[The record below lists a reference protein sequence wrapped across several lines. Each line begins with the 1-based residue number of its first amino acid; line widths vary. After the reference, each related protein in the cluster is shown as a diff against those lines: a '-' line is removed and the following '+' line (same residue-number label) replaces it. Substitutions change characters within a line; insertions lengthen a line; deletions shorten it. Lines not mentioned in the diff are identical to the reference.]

1 MKQIQLNSEM
11 PCDLNPRPCHCS
23 LIFICKSLQV
33 DNFSFKKSYAQQ
45 KTQRECSYNLLY
57 IFLFAVVLYCGQTV
71 CLVISVL
78 ICAILYHNFKTEVR
92 VVNVLYFI
100 CSSLSS
106 RTLNAI
112 CLPHNNTTALQS
124 FHFIFT
130 FSKVDEYNSNS
141 NKKKRKLELVYH
153 FIICITMEKSQ
164 WPKKQSF

>member
-33 DNFSFKKSYAQQ
+33 VHFSFKKSYAQQ

-106 RTLNAI
+106 NTLNAI

-124 FHFIFT
+124 FHSIFT

-141 NKKKRKLELVYH
+141 NKKKRKSELVYH